1 MYEKGGVYMD
11 ISKLQER
18 LVKNQEKLTKTC
30 KTLENHKKQLAKKYS
45 ILLDLGYDP
54 KTGCD
59 RSYLASL
66 PNKDPYW
73 AMCDYEDKVEA
84 VRNTEKKIE
93 DIKSMIDKITTQ
105 IDIEVNKDNFINNT
119 APPVILEF
127 LENWKRLAY
136 SWYQNRYNQ
145 LVEFRKTKKNEVYQ
159 VKMSSIANDD
169 RYANY
174 RGRNLS
180 DYDMVNL
187 LPRKPIED
195 ELKRLKLDYS
205 SLHKAELAFGTEA
218 IKLASMYNDKE
229 RHDYLMD
236 MLEKEKR
243 SLLFDLLDRITK
255 VTGEIV
261 NASDLEL
268 SVNGQINGIVVGKKG
283 TVHVETIGAGGYNIQ
298 CFHFRTLVKPVK

>member
-1 MYEKGGVYMD
+1 MD
-11 ISKLQER
+11 IGKLQER
-18 LVKNQEKLTKTC
+18 LVKNQEKLIKTC

-45 ILLDLGYDP
+45 ILVKLGYDP

-59 RSYLASL
+59 RSYLSSL
-66 PNKDPYW
+66 PNKEPYW

-84 VRNTEKKIE
+84 VRNTEKKISE
-93 DIKSMIDKITTQ
+93 IEAMITKITTQ
-105 IDIEVNKDNFINNT
+105 IDLEVNKNNFINNT
-119 APPVILEF
+119 APPIILEF

-145 LVEFRKTKKNEVYQ
+145 LVEFRKAKKNEVHKL
-159 VKMSSIANDD
+159 KMSIIVSDD
-169 RYANY
+169 RYVNY

-180 DYDMVNL
+180 DYDMANL
-187 LPRKPIED
+187 FPRKPIED

-218 IKLASMYNDKE
+218 IRLASMYDDKE

-236 MLEKEKR
+236 MLEKEKK
-243 SLLFDLLDRITK
+243 SLLFDLLNRITK

-261 NASDLEL
+261 DASDLEL

-298 CFHFRTLVKPVK
+298 CFHFRTLVKPVKQ